1 MSQKIFDDESYTFNF
16 MPLLDAIFLLII
28 FFILT
33 VTLEKEE
40 KLLPLNL
47 PVSENPVLSKLES
60 AILIQI
66 DKAGN
71 YYLDEQ
77 QYKMAELDDAIAQIR
92 RDFQKDIVLIRSAEG
107 TSMQKILSITDL
119 VRRTGIE
126 KISFAV
132 REN

>member
-1 MSQKIFDDESYTFNF
+1 MSKKIFDEENYSFNF

-40 KLLPLNL
+40 KLLPLEL

-66 DKAGN
+66 DKAGD
-71 YYLDEQ
+71 YYLDDQQFSLAELEQ
-77 QYKMAELDDAIAQIR
+77 QVAQIR
-92 RDFQKDIVLIRSAEG
+92 RDYQKDIVLIRSAEG
-107 TSMQKILSITDL
+107 TGMQKILSVTDL
-119 VRRTGIE
+119 VRRAGIE

-132 REN
+132 RDN